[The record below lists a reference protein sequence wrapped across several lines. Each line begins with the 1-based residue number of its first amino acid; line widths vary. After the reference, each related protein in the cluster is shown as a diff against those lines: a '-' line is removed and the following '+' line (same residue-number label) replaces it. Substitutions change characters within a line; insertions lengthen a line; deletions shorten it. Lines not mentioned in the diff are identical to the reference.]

1 MLEGKYVAIIE
12 LDYKAKG
19 ELANSMLFMGE
30 RDWGEYMTV
39 AIERSIGSGCNEGES
54 VRVVQLSTSFKIMG
68 DNAQ

>member
-1 MLEGKYVAIIE
+1 MLKGKYVAIIE

-19 ELANSMLFMGE
+19 ELADSMLLMGE
-30 RDWGEYMTV
+30 RDWGEYMTA
-39 AIERSIGSGCNEGES
+39 AIERSIGSDCNEEES